1 MARFFVG
8 VAGALGALGVAAG
21 AFAAHGLRAHLAPRM
36 LEVFETGARYQ
47 MYHAL
52 ALLAVG
58 LLLTR
63 RSHSALTVAGWLFA
77 AGVVLF
83 SGSLYLLAVT
93 GARWLGAITPAGGL
107 AFIAG
112 WLMLGWGGWRGE
124 ERTLSSEH

>member
-36 LEVFETGARYQ
+36 LDVFETGARYQ

-63 RSHSALTVAGWLFA
+63 RSHPALTVAGWLFA